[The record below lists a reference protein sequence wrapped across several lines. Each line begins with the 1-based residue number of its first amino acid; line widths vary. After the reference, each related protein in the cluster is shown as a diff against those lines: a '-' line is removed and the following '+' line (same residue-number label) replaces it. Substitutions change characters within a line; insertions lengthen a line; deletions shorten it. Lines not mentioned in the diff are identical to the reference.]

1 MLLRLRK
8 ILLWTALA
16 ILLIPPIG
24 LAAFR
29 VVPPPIT
36 PLMLIRL
43 AQGEGL
49 TRTWKPLDDIAP
61 QLRAAVI
68 ASEDNL
74 FCEHTGFDIGSI
86 QDAMDDWEAGR
97 GTRGAS
103 TISMQTAKNLFLWPG
118 RNLVRKGLEAYA
130 TVWMELL
137 WPKAR
142 IAEVYLNI
150 AEWGPGLYGA
160 EAAAQA
166 YFHKPAAK
174 LTRRDAALMAAV
186 LPNPRAWNPAKP
198 TAYIQGRARTIE
210 RRMHQVGPALLD
222 CVGGEP

>member
-1 MLLRLRK
+1 MLDRLRK
-8 ILLWTALA
+8 ILLWSALG
-16 ILLIPPIG
+16 ILLAPPIG
-24 LAAFR
+24 LVAFR
-29 VVPPPIT
+29 IVPPPVT
-36 PLMLIRL
+36 PLMLIRS
-43 AQGEGL
+43 AEGEGL
-49 TRTWKPLDDIAP
+49 TRTWKPLGEISP

-74 FCEHTGFDIGSI
+74 FCTHNGFDIGSI
-86 QDAMDDWEAGR
+86 QDAMEDREAGR

-118 RNLVRKGLEAYA
+118 RNLVRKGLEAYV
-130 TVWMELL
+130 TLWMEFL
-137 WPKAR
+137 WPKSR

-166 YFHKPAAK
+166 YFRKPAAS
-174 LTRRDAALMAAV
+174 LTRRDAALLAAV
-186 LPNPRAWNPAKP
+186 LPNPRAWSPAKP
-198 TAYIQGRARTIE
+198 TPYIQGRAQIIQ
-210 RRMHQVGPALLD
+210 RRMTQVGPALLD